1 MFISS
6 QKLNQA
12 KQAFLLRFKPLMQ
25 TQRFYL
31 LGIFTTLAVL
41 HLNII
46 RNHPLEGEQITFY
59 AVYWGGILYL
69 LWQNQRQ
76 ENNPTLFSSCLGLGL
91 LFIVIIRPLNLWH
104 LDQML
109 FRFGAIIAGLG
120 LGLLSFGFLGIRH
133 YWRLFLLLCL
143 MLFPFNFING
153 IFDSRLNFNEVTAT
167 IAAFLLHYLGFG
179 ATHSGTLVKLPTGQV
194 EVLYPCTGGALILW
208 LIQLTLLIMIVV
220 VTLTWKQR
228 WGLVLSAVATGFL
241 VGCIRVA
248 LLAVVVN
255 NRNQF
260 DYWHGQSGGT
270 IFIAIATITFAALC
284 NWILPV
290 ELLASTETPLPTT
303 TVTLEPKRRFLLAAT
318 WVGII
323 LTAIYLIA
331 SKRPLS
337 AAIFP
342 DALAMRS
349 GRIALNSWQQVKFKP
364 LGQQKYKIPMTD
376 KFVLVDVAQDYSYL
390 KNSQK
395 LELQMRYVMN
405 TRGDQNPFLLQLSQ
419 DLVKDSQNNRRQL
432 KGVGYYAL
440 YSDSKQAYL
449 TACINPR
456 GGSTLTSSQFMQNR
470 YKYDLTLNR
479 LLPWVLGQD
488 VLRDD
493 RCIWTQLSVPL
504 NGLLATDIYTVLE
517 SVWNDNYG
525 TWQSLFTKK
534 Y

>member
-25 TQRFYL
+25 TERFYL

-41 HLNII
+41 HLDII

-59 AVYWGGILYL
+59 AVYWVGILYL

-76 ENNPTLFSSCLGLGL
+76 EKTPTWFSSCLGLGL
-91 LFIVIIRPLNLWH
+91 LFVVIIRPLNLWH
-104 LDQML
+104 LDLML
-109 FRFGAIIAGLG
+109 FRFGPIIAGLG

-153 IFDSRLNFNEVTAT
+153 IFDSRLHFNEVTAT
-167 IAAFLLHYLGFG
+167 ISAFLLHYLGFG

-194 EVLYPCTGGALILW
+194 EVLYACTGGALILW
-208 LIQLTLLIMIVV
+208 LLQLTLLIMVVV
-220 VTLTWKQR
+220 VTLTGKQR
-228 WGLVLSAVATGFL
+228 WGLVISAVATGFL

-290 ELLASTETPLPTT
+290 EVLASTETPLLTT

-349 GRIALNSWQQVKFKP
+349 REIALNSWQQVKFKP
-364 LGQQKYKIPMTD
+364 LGQQKYKNAMTD
-376 KFVLVDVAQDYSYL
+376 KFVLVESGTDYSYL
-390 KNSQK
+390 KNGQK
-395 LELQMRYVMN
+395 LELQMRYVIN
-405 TRGDQNPFLLQLSQ
+405 TRGDQNPFLLQLSP
-419 DLVKDSQNNRRQL
+419 DLVKDSQKNLRQL
-432 KGVGYYAL
+432 KGVGHYAL

-470 YKYDLTLNR
+470 YKYDITLNH
-479 LLPWVLGQD
+479 LLPWILGQD

-517 SVWNDNYG
+517 SIWNDNYG
-525 TWQSLFTKK
+525 TWQSLFSRK